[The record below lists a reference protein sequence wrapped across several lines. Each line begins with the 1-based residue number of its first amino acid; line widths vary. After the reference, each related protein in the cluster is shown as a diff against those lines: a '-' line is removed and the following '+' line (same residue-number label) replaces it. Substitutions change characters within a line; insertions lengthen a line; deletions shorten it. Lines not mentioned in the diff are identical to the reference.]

1 MKQLTKQYFLN
12 RGFVEVKNNIFII
25 LSHQYSSFG
34 VFEENLFVRLLN
46 DKHTWLLGI
55 MPVTEYNMFEE
66 IDLIEF
72 CNTAVL
78 ENFMDRLLI
87 EFKLTHKN

>member
-12 RGFVEVKNNIFII
+12 RGFVEVKNNIFIV
-25 LSHQYSSFG
+25 HQYKSFG
-34 VFEENLFVRLLN
+34 VFEERLFVRLLN
-46 DKHTWLLGI
+46 DNHTWLLGI